1 MDIRTLGI
9 VTCVCAATMA
19 TTLGVMSRLSPAD
32 GCLKDWTLAALL
44 FLANSL
50 FGVVVLSYGLHPHP
64 VAVAMANACTIA
76 GYVLMLSGV
85 RLYLGRP
92 PARHQALLLGLLTLG
107 LGLLPGVRDHL
118 EWRLLLGW
126 PIIVVTHFAVA
137 AELCQEPRQLAKPAM
152 KLLLA
157 LTLAY
162 AVQQL
167 VRLLVLAQAMFQG
180 DPISLNDSVFTA
192 GRLLMFVYLL
202 LSTMTCA
209 LLVLQDK
216 AEELKRHADVD
227 PMTGWH
233 NRRTWDGVMAAEFQ
247 RGRRTGAG
255 FHVVM
260 FDIDHFKNVND
271 RHGHDIGDQA
281 IRHVAAL
288 VAQELR
294 GYDRRFRIG
303 GEEFVVCAP
312 GLQAAV
318 LAERIRARIASHPLQ
333 TTKGEVAL
341 TVSVG
346 YGDVQP
352 DDADWRAVALRADQ
366 ALYQAKRSGR
376 NRVEG
381 FCAPASDLAW
391 A

>member
-32 GCLKDWTLAALL
+32 RCLKDWTQAALL
-44 FLANSL
+44 FLANSI
-50 FGVVVLSYGLHPHP
+50 FGVVVLSYDLHPHP
-64 VAVAMANACTIA
+64 VAVALANASTIA
-76 GYVLMLSGV
+76 GYALMLSGV
-85 RLYLGRP
+85 RRYLQRP
-92 PARHQALLLGLLTLG
+92 SARQLALLLGLLTLV
-107 LGLLPGVRDHL
+107 LDLLPGVRSHL

-126 PIIVVTHFAVA
+126 PIIVGIHVAVVV
-137 AELCQEPRQLAKPAM
+137 ELCREPRQLAKPAM
-152 KLLLA
+152 KPLLA

-167 VRLLVLAQAMFQG
+167 LRLLVLAQAMFHG
-180 DPISLNDSVFTA
+180 APISLNDSVFTS

-202 LSTMTCA
+202 LATMACA

-233 NRRTWDGVMAAEFQ
+233 NRRTWDDVMDAEFQ

-260 FDIDHFKNVND
+260 FDIDHFKAVND
-271 RHGHDIGDQA
+271 RYGHDIGDQA
-281 IRHVAAL
+281 IRHVAAS

-318 LAERIRARIASHPLQ
+318 LAERIRARVASRPLL
-333 TTKGEVAL
+333 TTNGEVVL

-346 YGDVQP
+346 YGDVQA
-352 DDADWRAVALRADQ
+352 DDADWKAVAQRADQ

-381 FCAPASDLAW
+381 FCPPGLDLAW